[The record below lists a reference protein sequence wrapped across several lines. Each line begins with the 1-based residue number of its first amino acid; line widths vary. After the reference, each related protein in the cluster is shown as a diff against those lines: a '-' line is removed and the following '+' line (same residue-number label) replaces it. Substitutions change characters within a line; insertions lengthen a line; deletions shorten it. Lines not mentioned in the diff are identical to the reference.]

1 MVSPPPGG
9 SILQKWNNKST
20 HLLTCH
26 GSASHKMVY
35 WHFFCGICF
44 QELQRSQPRSFCG
57 DGDKTSLNFG
67 RFSLKILFFGAC
79 GTKFLCICD
88 GFEVACGLGVVM
100 GTQNPHFWS
109 TLSESKWWEDPG
121 WCAPGHVQ
129 LKPSLWI
136 WGGFELGYDLGG
148 AIYVLSTWKF
158 WKLAVWVNPTQPLTG
173 PPCTWSS
180 PFGSLI
186 VHLRWT
192 WGRLWLQCM

>member
-1 MVSPPPGG
+1 M
-9 SILQKWNNKST
+9 L
-20 HLLTCH
+20 
-26 GSASHKMVY
+26 Y

-148 AIYVLSTWKF
+148 AMCSQLG
-158 WKLAVWVNPTQPLTG
+158 N
-173 PPCTWSS
+173 
-180 PFGSLI
+180 FGSCLSEPNTTI
-186 VHLRWT
+186 NRATVHMVISIWELNCAFEVDLRSVYAI
-192 WGRLWLQCM
+192 